1 MIVAILCRL
10 IPANEVAAA
19 INYAI
24 RKQFYTAIYSWSKL
38 DKKTYKLWL
47 GFFAVSICQI

>member
-10 IPANEVAAA
+10 IPASEVAKA
-19 INYAI
+19 ITYAI
-24 RKQFYTAIYSWSKL
+24 RKQFYTAIYSWTKL
-38 DKKTYKLWL
+38 EEETYKLWL